1 MTEPSFEHGISYI
14 TARVAVQQHGQDVG
28 SIGTG
33 FFYQASLEDGTG
45 RSITLLISNKH
56 VFLDCTAVLT
66 ITLNEKGDDELPAYG
81 KTKTFRTDNFSSIYY
96 EHPDAEVD
104 LACVNASGIS
114 HNNAFYRN
122 LDSAFLDPIDYD
134 KLVPSQSV
142 IFVGY
147 PENRYDVVH
156 NLPLVRSGCIASL
169 PSVDFNGKGQI
180 VVDAQVFQGSS
191 GSPVFVA
198 YDGRYYL
205 LGVITETMI
214 RHSMLQTIPSNL
226 ASIGVQQIL
235 GLGIAIKQRHVK
247 ELISHAVATFL
258 ANSPAP

>member
-1 MTEPSFEHGISYI
+1 MAEPSFEHGISYI
-14 TARVAVQQHGQDVG
+14 TARIAVQVRGAKTG

-33 FFYQASLEDGTG
+33 FFYQASLDDGSD

-56 VFLDCTAVLT
+56 VFLDSSAVLT
-66 ITLNEKGDDELPAYG
+66 ITLNEKDAEGRPAYG
-81 KTKTFRTDNFSSIYY
+81 KTKTFEKDDFSDIYY
-96 EHPDAEVD
+96 HHPDAEVD
-104 LACVNASGIS
+104 LACVNASGVS

-122 LDSAFLDPIDYD
+122 LNSVFLDPIDYS
-134 KLVPSQSV
+134 KLVPSQTV

-147 PENRYDVVH
+147 PDNRYDVVH
-156 NLPLVRSGCIASL
+156 NLPLVRSGSIASL

-180 VVDAQVFQGSS
+180 VIDAQVFQGSS
-191 GSPVFVA
+191 GSPVFAA

-247 ELISHAVATFL
+247 ELIDHAVATFV
-258 ANSPAP
+258 ARNPAP